1 MGDHEKDL
9 KLYATRHSSIFFAIV
24 LSCEKEKEYP
34 DGRFIGTWVSL
45 DQQVTLIFISDDIF
59 LRPAYD
65 GIKHTFIYSY
75 TNDSITAQYNG
86 PNMILVEPSIHFYI
100 LDGNNLEINFAN
112 GGYGFNRDVIGFK
125 RE

>member
-1 MGDHEKDL
+1 MTIIKKILNYTLPG
-9 KLYATRHSSIFFAIV
+9 IFLFFLAIG

-59 LRPAYD
+59 LRSAYD

-75 TNDSITAQYNG
+75 TNDSITAQYKG
-86 PNMILVEPSIHFYI
+86 PNMILVQPSTHHYE
-100 LDGNNLEINFAN
+100 LKGNSLRIDYTN
-112 GGYGFNRDVIGFK
+112 GSYGFEKKVLDYSK
-125 RE
+125 D